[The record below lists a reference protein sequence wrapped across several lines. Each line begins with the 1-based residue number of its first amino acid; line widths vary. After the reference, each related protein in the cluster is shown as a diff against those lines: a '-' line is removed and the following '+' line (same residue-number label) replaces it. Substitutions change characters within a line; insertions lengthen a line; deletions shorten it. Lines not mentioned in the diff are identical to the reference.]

1 MDTFEEGFKTIE
13 KKEYPK
19 ELAILPLRD
28 IVIYP
33 GMILPLSVGREKSIK
48 LVNEVME
55 GNKLIGLVTQ
65 KNAQKEEVTEKDM
78 YKFGTIG
85 LVHKVIKTPDD
96 NIRIVIQGLE
106 RIKLKKVI
114 STKPYW
120 KAKIQVT
127 DEPKET
133 NVDIQALMK
142 NLVSLFQKAVNIS
155 NYLPQDLIIASMNIE
170 DPSKL
175 AYLIASN
182 VQFKIEEQQTILEV
196 SDQKE
201 KLEKVTEYLTREIY
215 LLELG
220 KKIQTSVQS
229 TIGKNQKEYFLRE
242 QLNAIRKELGEDDER
257 SIEIREI
264 REKLEKT
271 NISPEAMK
279 EANREIDR
287 LEKLPIASA
296 EYSVVRT
303 YLDWF
308 TKLPWNKNTKERVDI
323 KKAEELL
330 NRDHYGQE
338 KLKERIIEY
347 LSVYKL
353 KKSKLKKN
361 ENPRSPIL
369 CFVGPPG
376 VGKTSFGRSIAEAL
390 NRKFVRMSLGGIRDE
405 SEIRGHR
412 RTYVGAL
419 PGRIIQGL
427 VRAESK
433 NPVFMLDEVDKM
445 GISFQ
450 GDPAAAL
457 LEVLDPEQNK
467 DFRDHYIDVPFDL
480 SSVMF
485 ITTANVLD
493 PLPPALR
500 DRMEII
506 ELSSYTIDEKLNIA
520 KNHLIP
526 KQMKEHAIELKQLS
540 FNDDAVL
547 EIISKY
553 TRESGV
559 RNLERTIATICR
571 KSITK
576 IQREKKN
583 KQIVNQKIIHEFL
596 KRPRYFPETEVEE
609 RMGIPGI
616 AIGLSWTQVGGDIL
630 FIEAA
635 RTKGKRNLRLTG
647 QLGDVMKE
655 SAQTALSYIYS
666 NATDLG
672 IDDNLIENTEIH
684 LHVPAGAIPKDGPSA
699 GITMATAI
707 ASLLTGKLVKPRL
720 GMTGEITLRGNVL
733 PIGGVKEKI
742 LAAHRAGL
750 NEIIMPKRNQADV
763 EEDVPENVRKEIKFH
778 YVSEMKE
785 VLVLALKSAKNDR
798 MKNLVRS
805 F

>member
-583 KQIVNQKIIHEFL
+583 KLIVNQKIIHEFL